1 MISSLT
7 FVFGFDQ
14 TFERFPRIWKFNKYF
29 KKLHFYQNWSF
40 YFQNI
45 LFSYKDSRLVELITN
60 YCTSE
65 LIIWTDCSWLQPILT
80 ALNNLNG
87 LQMSSTFENCL
98 QLLKMIATEANW
110 LQAAETTWTGC
121 NCWNRFQVIATDCK
135 WLKLSEFVTAAEI
148 DCYWLQGIVICW
160 DYLNWLHL
168 LKPIAR
174 DCNWLDLTYSGEFWN
189 LNGHM
194 IS

>member
-45 LFSYKDSRLVELITN
+45 QFSYKNSRLVELIAN
-60 YCTSE
+60 DCTSWTYCNGLKFLE
-65 LIIWTDCSWLQPILT
+65 LIVADCSRFELTAAAWTDCR
-80 ALNNLNG
+80 
-87 LQMSSTFENCL
+87 CL
-98 QLLKMIATEANW
+98 QLIKNSLQLPWMIADKCNTLNVSDLMSADCN
-110 LQAAETTWTGC
+110 LIQLSGLVAIAE
-121 NCWNRFQVIATDCK
+121 TDCK
-135 WLKLSEFVTAAEI
+135 WLQLIFNG
-148 DCYWLQGIVICW
+148 LN
-160 DYLNWLHL
+160 YLNWLQL
-168 LKPIAR
+168 LKPIST